1 MIVKYLDDPLLR
13 DRLPDI
19 LKMTVEFLQHDT
31 ALEYLDIFMKYL
43 ANTNNRITREDVLKA
58 INNTFPHG
66 GDDMIRGWAQEFVE
80 EGLQKGLQQGL
91 QKGLQKGLQQGRQ
104 EGMQKGE
111 LIGRVQLLQQILKQP
126 VSIKTGLLEKSIDE
140 LQLLFDT
147 LEKEWLKVQ
156 N

>member
-43 ANTNNRITREDVLKA
+43 ANTNNRITREDVIKA
-58 INNTFPHG
+58 IKTTFPHG

-80 EGLQKGLQQGL
+80 EGLQKGLQQG
-91 QKGLQKGLQQGRQ
+91 RQ
-104 EGMQKGE
+104 EGMQKGRQEGE
-111 LIGRVQLLQQILKQP
+111 LIGRIQLLQQILKQP